1 MKTLFDIVDK
11 ETDYGLTECLEV
23 NIADALFNYLIHGL
37 SPGGCVTSMLANDLY
52 LAAQRAHPGLYSAF
66 VTQVKWIVYNVP
78 DEARGSY
85 EAVDDWLRDKDGRRA
100 KYTAA
105 MEKQYLWK
113 TLKE

>member
-1 MKTLFDIVDK
+1 MLFR
-11 ETDYGLTECLEV
+11 
-23 NIADALFNYLIHGL
+23 
-37 SPGGCVTSMLANDLY
+37 S
-52 LAAQRAHPGLYSAF
+52 
-66 VTQVKWIVYNVP
+66 NVP